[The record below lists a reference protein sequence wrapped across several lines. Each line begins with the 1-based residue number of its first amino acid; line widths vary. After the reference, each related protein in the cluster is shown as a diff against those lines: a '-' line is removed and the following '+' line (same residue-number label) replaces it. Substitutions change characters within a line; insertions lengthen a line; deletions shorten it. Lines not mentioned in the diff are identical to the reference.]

1 MSHAFSLWM
10 KPPARSAVATRLK
23 AGAAGLTEL
32 STRAESQT
40 ALSPLV
46 RTDARLD
53 SRGNKT
59 TANAVV
65 EVVEF

>member
-1 MSHAFSLWM
+1 MDEA
-10 KPPARSAVATRLK
+10 ARSLRRCDA
-23 AGAAGLTEL
+23 
-32 STRAESQT
+32 AESWCGRVDRIVDKSGI
-40 ALSPLV
+40 ANRPV
-46 RTDARLD
+46 APRTNRRFGGSI